1 MATDK
6 ITRYNIKSVQSMIAQ
21 LEAWIEQT
29 EETLG
34 NAEDADYPNEE
45 RIDKLN
51 ERLASLEQAKE
62 ALEEI
67 E

>member
-34 NAEDADYPNEE
+34 NAEDAEYPNEE

-51 ERLASLEQAKE
+51 ERLASLEQAKD